1 MAEVTRIRRT
11 VLLAT
16 TVVVVLAIGYW
27 LTHRS
32 AEPQY
37 LTGTV
42 TRGDVLRIVTASGTV
57 NPMTTVQVGTYV
69 SGVLQ
74 DLHCDF
80 NTLVRA
86 GQLCAKIDP
95 RPYQTIVDEESAA
108 LGTARA
114 QLAKDQAN
122 LAFAKTIYDRDVDLL
137 NRRIVS
143 QETVDT
149 AQNAWEQARQLT
161 PEERASLSA

>member
-1 MAEVTRIRRT
+1 MAQVTRTRRI
-11 VLLAT
+11 VLFAT
-16 TVVVVLAIGYW
+16 AAAVVIVAAGYW
-27 LTHRS
+27 LTHR
-32 AEPQY
+32 AAAPQY

-42 TRGDVLRIVTASGTV
+42 TRGDVLRAVTASGTV

-74 DLHCDF
+74 ELHCDF
-80 NTLVRA
+80 NTQVKA

-122 LAFAKTIYDRDVDLL
+122 LSFAKTIYDR
-137 NRRIVS
+137 
-143 QETVDT
+143 
-149 AQNAWEQARQLT
+149 
-161 PEERASLSA
+161 